1 MACCVFLT
9 CARYQ
14 DQVQQSDNTADYIG
28 NVQRQVKADRSVQ
41 QERRND
47 EDVECT
53 RQQRDQE
60 CVFRRAF
67 LCTQVNC
74 DCREREYSNG
84 LVCPC
89 EVSPQD
95 VEAFCIQFCEY
106 QNSDNGDEDTQCYHD
121 TISFFF
127 LVDVQVVSN
136 HQTAGTQCG
145 ITGSDRQYDNAQDCD
160 QTTNRAQ
167 QVFCNFTNNACCA
180 AQRAFVVDT
189 HSSCSPDH
197 SDEAFQN
204 HHPVECETAFFF
216 GSYTAADQC
225 TLCGVETGCDTAGN
239 GYEEYRD
246 ERCACASV
254 AGCIPQRIYIEDTAQ
269 TMGEVN
275 VHQFI
280 ALEEDA
286 EEYAN
291 CGQQQDGTKD
301 RVDSADDFI
310 DGEQCCNQ
318 VVSQDHSVDNPC
330 PDVDPFDTNNLV
342 CEQVAGC
349 VGKYR
354 TYQQHQDA
362 QEDVVYLE
370 CFVAQEF
377 ANDAGHL
384 CAVLTQR
391 YHTTQV
397 VMGCT
402 TDDAADGNGDE
413 CDGPEQNTLD
423 GTKDRAGTCDVQQVD
438 QGVFEFAHR
447 NEVHAVLM
455 FDGRCL
461 SVIGSEN
468 VFYKFPVQRTAD
480 K

>member
-1 MACCVFLT
+1 MACCVFLP

-14 DQVQQSDNTADYIG
+14 NQVQHCDDCTDDVCNI
-28 NVQRQVKADRSVQ
+28 QRQVEANRSVQ
-41 QERRND
+41 QEGRND

-53 RQQRDQE
+53 RQQRDEE
-60 CVFRRAF
+60 CVFRRTF

-74 DCREREYSNG
+74 DCCESEYCDG

-95 VEAFCIQFCEY
+95 VEAFCIQFRKY
-106 QNSDNGDEDTQCYHD
+106 QNCDNGDEDTQCYHD

-127 LVDVQVVSN
+127 LVDVQVVRN
-136 HQTAGTQCG
+136 HQTAGTQGCV
-145 ITGSDRQYDNAQDCD
+145 TGSDGQYDNAQDGD
-160 QTTNRAQ
+160 QTTNGTQ
-167 QVFCNFTNNACCA
+167 QVFCNFADNVCCA
-180 AQRAFVVDT
+180 AQRAFVIDT

-197 SDEAFQN
+197 SDQTFQN
-204 HHPVECETAFFF
+204 HHPVECETTFFF
-216 GSYTAADQC
+216 GSYAAADQC

-291 CGQQQDGTKD
+291 CGQHQDDTED

-310 DGEQCCNQ
+310 DGEQCCDQ
-318 VVSQDHSVDNPC
+318 VVSQDHSIDNLC
-330 PDVDPFDTNNLV
+330 PDVDPFDTNDLV

-349 VGKYR
+349 VGKYG

-377 ANDAGHL
+377 TNDTGHL

-391 YHTTQV
+391 HHTTQV

-402 TDDAADGNGDE
+402 TDDAANGNGDE
-413 CDGPEQNTLD
+413 CDGPEQNALN
-423 GTKDRAGTCDVQQVD
+423 GPEDRAGTCDVQQVD
-438 QGVFEFAHR
+438 EGVFEFAHR
-447 NEVHAVLM
+447 NKVNTVL
-455 FDGRCL
+455 FPYGRCL
-461 SVIGSEN
+461 PVVGVEN
-468 VFYKFPVQRTAD
+468 VFYEFSVYGTPNN
-480 K
+480 